1 MLSYPT
7 RPVWQM
13 SLPNSIKQIK
23 QVLDV
28 TQSVVIICAAIV
40 GGFWAYFKYSTERSE
55 YRVEFPRV
63 LVEHRISHIV
73 LDDGRYVLLFVGVDV
88 KNTGKSK
95 VDIRTAKV
103 WIQQVLPFL
112 SCSQSLRCVTNE
124 IDRAAGKVDR
134 DNDTFSWVGIARREK
149 TFEDVLMVEPNE

>member
-55 YRVEFPRV
+55 YRVEFPHV

-88 KNTGKSK
+88 KNTGSPRLIYEQPRYGFNKFCYSYPAHRAC
-95 VDIRTAKV
+95 V
-103 WIQQVLPFL
+103 VL
-112 SCSQSLRCVTNE
+112 QMR
-124 IDRAAGKVDR
+124 
-134 DNDTFSWVGIARREK
+134 
-149 TFEDVLMVEPNE
+149 